1 MEQNKI
7 ALQTTDF
14 AGIMKEIHAEIQSYS
29 KIGKLPTYIPE
40 LKKINP
46 NKFGVH
52 LLTVKGDGY
61 SLGDADEKFSIQ
73 SISKVFSL
81 ALAFSIF
88 GDTIWKRI
96 GVEPAGTRFNSL
108 VQLEFENGIPR
119 NPLINSGSIVISDML
134 VSKLKNP
141 KKEFLDFLN
150 MLADSADV
158 TFNLQVAQSERATGF
173 RNAALANLLKSFKN
187 LKQDVEE
194 VLDFYFHQCAV
205 EMSCRELARS
215 FAIFAHDGRKYETV
229 LSTSQIKRLNA
240 IMQTCGFYDEAGDF
254 TFKVGLPGKSG
265 VGGGIAAVYPQ
276 HYSIATWSPKLN
288 VKGNSVMGM
297 KFLELFTTKTGMS
310 IF

>member
-1 MEQNKI
+1 
-7 ALQTTDF
+7 
-14 AGIMKEIHAEIQSYS
+14 
-29 KIGKLPTYIPE
+29 
-40 LKKINP
+40 
-46 NKFGVH
+46 
-52 LLTVKGDGY
+52 
-61 SLGDADEKFSIQ
+61 
-73 SISKVFSL
+73 VFSL